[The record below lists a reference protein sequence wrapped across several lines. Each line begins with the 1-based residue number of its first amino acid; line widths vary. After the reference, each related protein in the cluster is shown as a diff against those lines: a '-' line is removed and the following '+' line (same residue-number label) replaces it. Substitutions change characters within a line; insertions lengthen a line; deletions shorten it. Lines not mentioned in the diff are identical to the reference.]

1 MPLKKKL
8 LTLAIAAPAAMALSI
23 SAPVAANA
31 SEHKPPCKK
40 KAIKKALKKGGADPS
55 KIIDKKCKKKN
66 GMWWAAGEFVEGGED
81 DAVYLVYGKQ
91 KKNGNWKWVDD
102 GRETCETDRKAI
114 PKKLR
119 DICDVD

>member
-40 KAIKKALKKGGADPS
+40 KAIKKALNKTNDGEVS
-55 KIIDKKCKKKN
+55 MVIDKKCAEKK
-66 GMWWAAGEFVEGGED
+66 GQWWAAGDFEMNVD
-81 DAVYLVYGKQ
+81 IAYLVYGKQ
-91 KKNGNWKWVDD
+91 KKNGKWKWVDD
-102 GRETCETDRKAI
+102 QRKTCETDRKAI

-119 DICDVD
+119 GICDVD